1 MRQSCSILVALAVLA
16 AGLACARP
24 SADVPATPVPQ
35 QDAPQAGPSVA
46 PQTAL
51 MVLELHPDGSVAL
64 VDVRLKPVV
73 YRGPVRTVAAAAQ
86 HAGLPVAPGAL
97 TPVPGSQAALPHV
110 HVGGAEHAGGW
121 TLRAQHPDH
130 APVLVDVDLGTP
142 GEGGGDIVD
151 RWAGGSVVVR
161 APAWGSGTTFALLQ
175 GSVEK
180 VRGGVT
186 P

>member
-1 MRQSCSILVALAVLA
+1 MRPSGCILVALAVLA
-16 AGLACARP
+16 AGVACARP
-24 SADVPATPVPQ
+24 SAEMSPTPAPQ
-35 QDAPQAGPSVA
+35 QDAPQPRPSVA

-64 VDVRLKPVV
+64 VDVRVKPVA

-97 TPVPGSQAALPHV
+97 TPVPGTQAALPHV
-110 HVGGAEHAGGW
+110 HVAGAQHASAW

-130 APVLVDVDLGTP
+130 APVLVDVDLGAP

-151 RWAGGSVVVR
+151 RWGGGSVVVR

-180 VRGGVT
+180 VRGGVA